1 MKDAGFTHNNID
13 FSVLSN
19 IYDLNVIAKDEIVS
33 VKGKIVS
40 ISATK
45 KVAFRKES
53 SEKREAMIADPT
65 ENIQVVIWVDL
76 CETELIEGKTYLFQK
91 FRYRINKYGR
101 YINSTKSC
109 ETSIDETTDFEEPV
123 TEASIASSLIE
134 GCLTV
139 MAVEKIQKKV
149 ACCKCNEKIDMVN
162 SINILKCRSCGKVQY
177 AN

>member
-19 IYDLNVIAKDEIVS
+19 ICDLNAIAKDEIVS

-76 CETELIEGKTYLFQK
+76 CKTEARNFIASVKYIVFLFLFAYLFL
-91 FRYRINKYGR
+91 F
-101 YINSTKSC
+101 
-109 ETSIDETTDFEEPV
+109 
-123 TEASIASSLIE
+123 
-134 GCLTV
+134 
-139 MAVEKIQKKV
+139 AVV
-149 ACCKCNEKIDMVN
+149 DNTC
-162 SINILKCRSCGKVQY
+162 
-177 AN
+177 

>member
-1 MKDAGFTHNNID
+1 MKQ
-13 FSVLSN
+13 SL
-19 IYDLNVIAKDEIVS
+19 L
-33 VKGKIVS
+33 
-40 ISATK
+40 
-45 KVAFRKES
+45 KV
-53 SEKREAMIADPT
+53 
-65 ENIQVVIWVDL
+65 
-76 CETELIEGKTYLFQK
+76 KTYLFQK
-91 FRYRINKYGR
+91 FRCRINKYGR

-149 ACCKCNEKIDMVN
+149 ACCKCNEKIDMVK
-162 SINILKCRSCGKVQY
+162 STNILKCRVCGTVQY